1 MANPIPQRPLG
12 GTGVSVSEIC
22 LGTGQLGWTARDS
35 EAFRLLDTYV
45 SAGGNFIDT
54 ADIYTAWVTGH
65 TGGESETTVG
75 AWMKARK
82 NRKSLVIATKCRGRM
97 WAGPM
102 GEGLS
107 RAHIVLAC
115 EDSLRRLQTDHIDLY
130 QSHWYDDATPIE
142 ESLAAYRDLIQSGK
156 IRFIGASNFSP
167 ARLAEALALTTGS
180 DLPKYVCDQPYYN
193 LLSRGYEEDREWIL
207 KRYKVGCIPYTPL
220 AQGFLTGKYHPAGPL
235 PKSKRAEHV
244 RRTYF
249 NETNWRILG
258 LLRTLGKKRGK
269 TVAQMALGWLLTHD
283 WVTAPILGSSNV
295 KQLQEDLGAAGL
307 KLTPVEM
314 KKIEEASKAG

>member
-1 MANPIPQRPLG
+1 MATLLPQRPLG

-22 LGTGQLGWTARDS
+22 LGTGQLGWTARDAD
-35 EAFRLLDTYV
+35 AFPLLDAYAA
-45 SAGGNFIDT
+45 AGGNFIDT
-54 ADIYTAWVTGH
+54 ADIYTQWVPGH

-82 NRKSLVIATKCRGRM
+82 NRKALFIATKCRGRL
-97 WAGPM
+97 WAGPA

-107 RAHIVLAC
+107 RAHIVQAC
-115 EDSLRRLQTDHIDLY
+115 EDSLKRLGTGHIDLY
-130 QSHWYDDATPIE
+130 QSHWPDDATPIE
-142 ESLAAYRDLIQSGK
+142 ETLAAYRDLIQAGK
-156 IRFIGASNFSP
+156 VRFIGASNFSP
-167 ARLAEALALTTGS
+167 ARLAEALALTTGT
-180 DLPKYVCDQPYYN
+180 DLPRYVCDQPYYN

-207 KRYKVGCIPYTPL
+207 KKYRVGCIPYSPV
-220 AQGFLTGKYHPAGPL
+220 AQGFLTGKYSPTGPL

-244 RRTYF
+244 KRTYF
-249 NETNWRILG
+249 TERNWRILG

-295 KQLQEDLGAAGL
+295 KQLKEDLGAAGL
-307 KLTPVEM
+307 KLTPDEM
-314 KKIEEASKAG
+314 KKIGEAAKAG